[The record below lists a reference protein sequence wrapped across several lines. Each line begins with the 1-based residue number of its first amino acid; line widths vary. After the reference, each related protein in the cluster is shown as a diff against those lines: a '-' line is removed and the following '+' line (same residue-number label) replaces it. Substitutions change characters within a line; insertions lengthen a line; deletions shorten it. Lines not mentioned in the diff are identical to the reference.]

1 MFLLW
6 STFSV
11 ALYYIIQRCLYL
23 FQIPLHPSAGLC
35 HWLPVS
41 DFPTSFLWSP
51 EQLSSLLVTL
61 LLTSAT
67 SCSNNMDNQA
77 QHPNSFTHGKGF
89 SSVCQE
95 YLWKN
100 LHPPS
105 SFYLNHNVQ
114 LTHRKKQV
122 GAFFIQLWVVLRDFL
137 GVIWRKSADKIVLCD
152 MMGVLVTC
160 SCPLICLGPL
170 VLLVL
175 SLSIIIVS
183 FNTFDI
189 GISLSRRSKWTH
201 LLMCCPR
208 YKFICV
214 SSQNIFL
221 HQGTNA
227 CQQLFCKRH
236 VIICFKQPGL
246 DLESHELR
254 LWFCN
259 RLP

>member
-1 MFLLW
+1 
-6 STFSV
+6 
-11 ALYYIIQRCLYL
+11 
-23 FQIPLHPSAGLC
+23 
-35 HWLPVS
+35 
-41 DFPTSFLWSP
+41 
-51 EQLSSLLVTL
+51 
-61 LLTSAT
+61 
-67 SCSNNMDNQA
+67 
-77 QHPNSFTHGKGF
+77 
-89 SSVCQE
+89 
-95 YLWKN
+95 
-100 LHPPS
+100 
-105 SFYLNHNVQ
+105 
-114 LTHRKKQV
+114 
-122 GAFFIQLWVVLRDFL
+122 
-137 GVIWRKSADKIVLCD
+137 

-208 YKFICV
+208 YKLICV
-214 SSQNIFL
+214 SSQNIL
-221 HQGTNA
+221 RQGTNA

-236 VIICFKQPGL
+236 VTICFKQPGL

-254 LWFCN
+254 LCFCN